1 MELEM
6 ALARRKSRRVNAVS
20 IPLVCEVCRK
30 EPVTTLVAD
39 FIFACDSCA
48 KRIATVLC
56 HGRQE
61 PVVAGR
67 ISPLVATRGGLNRK
81 NAIYQPPENKNEC

>member
-1 MELEM
+1 M

-30 EPVTTLVAD
+30 EAVTTLVAD

-48 KRIATVLC
+48 KRIATVLW

-61 PVVAGR
+61 SVVAGENFSTDR
-67 ISPLVATRGGLNRK
+67 DTWRAEAKERDISTA
-81 NAIYQPPENKNEC
+81 